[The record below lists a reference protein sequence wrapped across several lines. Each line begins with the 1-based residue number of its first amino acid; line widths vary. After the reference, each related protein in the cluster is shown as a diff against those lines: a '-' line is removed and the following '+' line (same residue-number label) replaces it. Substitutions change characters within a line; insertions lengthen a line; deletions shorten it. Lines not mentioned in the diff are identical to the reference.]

1 MEAMKRT
8 KLRRT
13 LWFLISLL
21 SVCLVALVAFEP
33 RIQSANT
40 PPQDQSKQN
49 PTFDKIVQPF
59 FAQHCYHCHNKD
71 LRTANLNLG
80 AFDTAASLTNDRAT
94 LKRILERLSAGEMP
108 PPEMTPPKPADIV
121 AVTQWL
127 THQLGAAPDTKNSP
141 GVGDT
146 AATSSGRVTVRRL
159 NRVEYDYTVRDL
171 LGVDRHSSD
180 DFPQDDSGYG
190 FDNIADVLSIS
201 PVLVEKYLTAAEK
214 ISRAAVFGN
223 EPMKPTLVSLR
234 SGQRNQKPQM
244 TPLTDYDLTGLS
256 MPNAFHTTH
265 RFPVA
270 GEYVLRVNLSGDR
283 PPGSEALQ
291 LALWID
297 GTQNQQITVDPAT
310 IASFATA
317 ADPQQLWGVKTE
329 FRVTLT
335 AGDHWLAITIP
346 RLYEGLPPSY
356 NGPNPSKRIA
366 PPPTFKPP
374 RNATPA
380 EVEERRKEFEK
391 RLAEKI
397 PANSAR
403 IGSVEL
409 GGPYVAVKGPSIESQ
424 KKIYTCGHLRGN
436 HEKRCS
442 RLIVERLA
450 HRAYRRPVTTAEVTQ
465 LTNLVAQVQEDS
477 GSFEEGLAAGIQ
489 AILLS
494 PHFLFRI
501 EARSPAR
508 ATKAATSL
516 TQHELASRLSY
527 FLWSSMPDDDLL
539 RAADRGQLSRPAT
552 LAAQVRRMLLDPKAD
567 ALANNFLGQW
577 LQTRALE
584 SVKPDRK
591 KFPDFDEY
599 LRLSM
604 ARETTMFFQSILRE
618 DRSILD
624 FIDADYSYLNER
636 LARFYGLTEVQG
648 PEFRK
653 VSFARDAQRG
663 GLLTHASVLTIS
675 SYANRTSPV
684 LRGKW
689 VLDNLLGSP
698 PPPPPPD
705 VPNLNEEKI
714 GTTSSM
720 REQLELHRKN
730 PICASC
736 HVRMDPL
743 GFGLENF
750 DAVGAWRAKD
760 GEFPIN
766 ASGELPDGRSFV
778 GPHGLKSILKAQ
790 PDRFTE
796 TLTRKLLMYALGRG
810 LETSDAGAVNE
821 IVSKVAADDY
831 RMSSLILGIV
841 NSQPF
846 QKRRGASSR

>member
-1 MEAMKRT
+1 MKRT
-8 KLRRT
+8 QHRRT
-13 LWFLISLL
+13 LGFLICLL
-21 SVCLVALVAFEP
+21 GVCLVVLVAFEP
-33 RIQSANT
+33 HTLSADT
-40 PPQDQSKQN
+40 AHQDQSKQDL
-49 PTFDKIVQPF
+49 TFDKIVQPF

-80 AFDTAASLTNDRAT
+80 AFDTAASLTNDRAI
-94 LKRILERLSAGEMP
+94 LKRILEKLSAGEMP
-108 PPEMTPPKPADIV
+108 PPEMIPPKPADIV
-121 AVTQWL
+121 SVTQWL
-127 THQLGAAPDTKNSP
+127 AHQLGATPDTKKNFP
-141 GVGDT
+141 GVVET
-146 AATSSGRVTVRRL
+146 TATSSGRVTVRRL
-159 NRVEYDYTVRDL
+159 NRVEYDNTVRDL

-201 PVLVEKYLTAAEK
+201 PVLMEKYLTAAEK
-214 ISRAAVFGN
+214 ISRTAIFGN
-223 EPMKPTLVSLR
+223 EPMRPTLVSLR

-256 MPNAFHTTH
+256 MPNAFHTTY

-270 GEYVLRVNLSGDR
+270 GEYVLRVNLGGDR
-283 PPGSEALQ
+283 PAGSEALS

-297 GTQNQQITVDPAT
+297 GTENQQITVDPAT
-310 IASFATA
+310 IASFVAPGE
-317 ADPQQLWGVKTE
+317 PQQLWGVKTE

-335 AGDHWLAITIP
+335 AGDHWLAVTIP

-356 NGPNPSKRIA
+356 NGPNPSKRVIP

-374 RNATPA
+374 RNATPS
-380 EVEERRKEFEK
+380 EIEERRKEFEK

-409 GGPYVAVKGPSIESQ
+409 GGPYAAVKGPSIESR
-424 KKIYTCGHLRGN
+424 KKIYACGHLNGN
-436 HEKRCS
+436 HDKSCS
-442 RLIVERLA
+442 RVIVERLA
-450 HRAYRRPVTTAEVTQ
+450 HRAYRRPVTTAEVAQ
-465 LTNLVAQVQEDS
+465 LTNLVAQVQKDT
-477 GSFEEGLAAGIQ
+477 GSFEEGLAVSIQ
-489 AILLS
+489 AMLLS

-501 EARSPAR
+501 EAQPPAR
-508 ATKAATSL
+508 ASKAATSL

-527 FLWSSMPDDDLL
+527 FLWSSMPDDELL
-539 RAADRGQLSRPAT
+539 RAADRGKLSRPAA

-567 ALANNFLGQW
+567 ALAHNFLGQW

-604 ARETTMFFQSILRE
+604 AQETAMFFRSILRE

-653 VSFARDAQRG
+653 VTFPSNAQRG

-730 PICASC
+730 PTCASC

-750 DAVGAWRAKD
+750 DAVGAWRTKD

-766 ASGELPDGRSFV
+766 ASGELPDGRSFT
-778 GPHGLKSILKAQ
+778 GPQGLKSILKAQ

-810 LETSDAGAVNE
+810 LETSDVGAVNE
-821 IVSKVAADDY
+821 IVSKVAADNY

-841 NSQPF
+841 QSQPF
-846 QKRRGASSR
+846 QKRRGESSR

>member
-1 MEAMKRT
+1 MKQT
-8 KLRRT
+8 KFRRT
-13 LWFLISLL
+13 LLFLISLL
-21 SVCLVALVAFEP
+21 GICVVALVAFEP
-33 RIQSANT
+33 HILSADT
-40 PPQDQSKQN
+40 AHQDKSKQDL
-49 PTFDKIVQPF
+49 TFDKIVQPF

-71 LRTANLNLG
+71 LKTANLNLG

-94 LKRILERLSAGEMP
+94 LKRILEKLSAGEMP

-127 THQLGAAPDTKNSP
+127 ARQLAALPNTSKGAVETTD
-141 GVGDT
+141 
-146 AATSSGRVTVRRL
+146 TSSGRVTVRRL
-159 NRVEYDYTVRDL
+159 NRVEYDNTVRDL

-201 PVLVEKYLTAAEK
+201 PVLMEKYLTAAEK
-214 ISRAAVFGN
+214 ISRTAIFGN

-256 MPNAFHTTH
+256 MPNAFHTTY
-265 RFPVA
+265 RFPIA
-270 GEYVLRVNLSGDR
+270 GEYVLRVNLGGDR
-283 PPGSEALQ
+283 PAGSEALR

-297 GTQNQQITVDPAT
+297 GTENQQITVDPAT
-310 IASFATA
+310 VASFADA
-317 ADPQQLWGVKTE
+317 AEPQQLWGVKTE

-356 NGPNPSKRIA
+356 NGPNPSKRVI

-380 EVEERRKEFEK
+380 EVEEHRKEFEK

-409 GGPYVAVKGPSIESQ
+409 GGPYAAVKGPSIENQ
-424 KKIYTCGHLRGN
+424 KKIYACGHLNGN

-442 RLIVERLA
+442 RVIVERLA
-450 HRAYRRPVTTAEVTQ
+450 HRAYRRPVTTTEVAQ
-465 LTNLVAQVQEDS
+465 LTKLIAQVQKDN
-477 GSFEEGLAAGIQ
+477 GSFEEGLAVGIQ
-489 AILLS
+489 AMLLS

-501 EARSPAR
+501 EARPPAR
-508 ATKAATSL
+508 AAKASTSL

-527 FLWSSMPDDDLL
+527 FLWSSMPDDELL
-539 RAADRGQLSRPAT
+539 AAADRGKLSRPAT

-567 ALANNFLGQW
+567 ALANNFPGQW

-604 ARETTMFFQSILRE
+604 ARETALFFKSILRE

-636 LARFYGLTEVQG
+636 LARFYGLTDVQG

-653 VSFARDAQRG
+653 VSFPNTAQRG

-766 ASGELPDGRSFV
+766 ASGELPDGRSFT
-778 GPHGLKSILKAQ
+778 GPQGLKSILKAQ

-810 LETSDAGAVNE
+810 LEPADDVAVNE
-821 IVSKVAADDY
+821 IVNKVAADNY

-846 QKRRGASSR
+846 QKRRGESSR

>member
-1 MEAMKRT
+1 MKRT

-13 LWFLISLL
+13 LLFLISLL
-21 SVCLVALVAFEP
+21 SVCLVVLVTFEP
-33 RIQSANT
+33 RIFSAN
-40 PPQDQSKQN
+40 QDQSKPD
-49 PTFDKIVQPF
+49 PTFEKTIQPF
-59 FAQHCYHCHNKD
+59 FAQHCYHCHNKE
-71 LRTANLNLG
+71 LKTANLNLE
-80 AFDTAASLTNDRAT
+80 AFGTAASLTNDRAT
-94 LKRILERLSAGEMP
+94 SKRILEKLSAGEMP
-108 PPEMTPPKPADIV
+108 PPEMTPPKPAEIV
-121 AVTQWL
+121 AVTKWL
-127 THQLGAAPDTKNSP
+127 AHQLAAAPETK
-141 GVGDT
+141 D
-146 AATSSGRVTVRRL
+146 AAVKTTDTSSGRVTVRRL
-159 NRVEYDYTVRDL
+159 NRVEYDNTVRDL

-201 PVLVEKYLTAAEK
+201 PVLMEKYLTAAEK
-214 ISRAAVFGN
+214 ISRAAIFGN
-223 EPMKPTLVSLR
+223 EPMQPTLVSLR

-244 TPLTDYDLTGLS
+244 IPLTDYDLTGLS
-256 MPNAFHTTH
+256 MPNAFHTTY
-265 RFPVA
+265 RFPVN
-270 GEYVLRVNLSGDR
+270 GEYVLRVNLGGDR
-283 PPGSEALQ
+283 PAGSEALQ
-291 LALWID
+291 LGLWID
-297 GTQNQQITVDPAT
+297 GKHHHQITVDPAT
-310 IASFATA
+310 FASFVTA
-317 ADPQQLWGVKTE
+317 GEPQQLWGVKTE

-356 NGPNPSKRIA
+356 NGPNPSKRMI
-366 PPPTFKPP
+366 PPPPKFKPP

-380 EVEERRKEFEK
+380 EIEASRKEFEK

-409 GGPYVAVKGPSIESQ
+409 GGPYAAVKGPSIESQ
-424 KKIYTCGHLRGN
+424 KKIYACGHLNSN
-436 HEKRCS
+436 HEKRCA
-442 RLIVERLA
+442 RVIVERLA
-450 HRAYRRPVTTAEVTQ
+450 HRAYRRPVTTAEVAQ
-465 LTNLVAQVQEDS
+465 LTSLVAQVQKDN
-477 GSFEEGLAAGIQ
+477 GSFEEGLAVGIQ
-489 AILLS
+489 AMLLS
-494 PHFLFRI
+494 PHFLFRV
-501 EARSPAR
+501 EARPSAR
-508 ATKAATSL
+508 ASKAATSL

-527 FLWSSMPDDDLL
+527 FLWSSMPDDELL
-539 RAADRGQLSRPAT
+539 RAAGRGKLSRPAE

-604 ARETTMFFQSILRE
+604 ARETGMFFKSILQE

-689 VLDNLLGSP
+689 VLDNLLGTP

-750 DAVGAWRAKD
+750 DAVGAWRTKD

-766 ASGELPDGRSFV
+766 ASGTLPDGRSFT
-778 GPHGLKSILKAQ
+778 GPQGLKSILKAQ
-790 PDRFTE
+790 PDKFTE

-810 LETSDAGAVNE
+810 LETSDDVAVNE
-821 IVSKVAADDY
+821 IVRQVAADDY

-846 QKRRGASSR
+846 QKRRGESSR

>member
-1 MEAMKRT
+1 MKRT
-8 KLRRT
+8 KLRRS
-13 LWFLISLL
+13 LLFLISLL
-21 SVCLVALVAFEP
+21 GVSVVALLAFEP
-33 RIQSANT
+33 HILSAT
-40 PPQDQSKQN
+40 TTQQDK
-49 PTFDKIVQPF
+49 PKPDPKYDKIVQPF

-71 LRTANLNLG
+71 AKTANLNLG

-108 PPEMTPPKPADIV
+108 PPEMTPPKPAEIV

-127 THQLGAAPDTKNSP
+127 AHQLSAPPETKKNSP
-141 GVGDT
+141 GAET
-146 AATSSGRVTVRRL
+146 ADTSSGRVTVRRL
-159 NRVEYDYTVRDL
+159 NRVEYDNTVRDL

-201 PVLVEKYLTAAEK
+201 TVLMEKYVTAAEK
-214 ISRAAVFGN
+214 ISRIAIFGN
-223 EPMKPTLVSLR
+223 ESMKPTLVNLR

-256 MPNAFHTTH
+256 MPNAFHTTY

-270 GEYVLRVNLSGDR
+270 GEYVLRVNLGGDR

-297 GTQNQQITVDPAT
+297 GTKNQQLTVDPAT

-335 AGDHWLAITIP
+335 AGDHWLAVTIP

-356 NGPNPSKRIA
+356 NGPNPSKRIP
-366 PPPTFKPP
+366 PPPTFEPS

-380 EVEERRKEFEK
+380 EVEEQRKEFEK
-391 RLAEKI
+391 RRAEKI

-409 GGPYVAVKGPSIESQ
+409 GGPYATVKGPSIESQ
-424 KKIYTCGHLRGN
+424 KKIYTCGHLHGN
-436 HEKRCS
+436 HEKRCA
-442 RLIVERLA
+442 RVIVERLA
-450 HRAYRRPVTTAEVTQ
+450 QRAYRRPVTTTEVTQ
-465 LTNLVAQVQEDS
+465 LTNLVAQAQKDS
-477 GSFEEGLAAGIQ
+477 GSFEEGLAVGIQ
-489 AILLS
+489 AMLLS

-501 EARSPAR
+501 EARPSTR
-508 ATKAATSL
+508 ASKAATSL

-539 RAADRGQLSRPAT
+539 RAADSGKLSRPAT

-584 SVKPDRK
+584 SVKPDRH

-604 ARETTMFFQSILRE
+604 AQETAMFFKSILRE

-653 VSFARDAQRG
+653 VAFARNAQRG

-714 GTTSSM
+714 GTTSSL

-750 DAVGAWRAKD
+750 DAVGAWRTKD

-766 ASGELPDGRSFV
+766 AAGELPDGRSFN
-778 GPHGLKSILKAQ
+778 GPQGLKSILKAQ

-810 LETSDAGAVNE
+810 LETSDVAAVNE

-846 QKRRGASSR
+846 QKRRGESAR